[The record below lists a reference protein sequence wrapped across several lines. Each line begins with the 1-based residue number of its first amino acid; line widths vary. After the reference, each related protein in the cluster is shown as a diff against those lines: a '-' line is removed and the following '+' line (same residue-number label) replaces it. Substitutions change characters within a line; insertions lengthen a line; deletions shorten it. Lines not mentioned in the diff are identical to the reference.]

1 MQRFK
6 QLILHFYHFKQ
17 KLVMVLMSTF
27 CLHIDVY
34 IKNIAELR
42 NVIVIAL
49 LLKVRV
55 LLNIFLKDTVLG
67 I

>member
-6 QLILHFYHFKQ
+6 QLILHFYHFLTKI
-17 KLVMVLMSTF
+17 SDG
-27 CLHIDVY
+27 IDVY
-34 IKNIAELR
+34 IKNIVELR
-42 NVIVIAL
+42 NVIVIVL